1 MRDELFALG
10 GVGDRRAQHLSA
22 FPDGV
27 NVRQIHE
34 LNVTIGVVRRILETA
49 ALRSIGDRRSVTSR
63 VENQKSVRRVFVV
76 RRLTGGDDRLD
87 HFLVLLRTPEE
98 PTDFR
103 LTGSRDHRAV
113 VMSEKRETFA
123 SESSG
128 NVFSHLQT
136 IVGKR
141 RYERNFATSLIS
153 SSVTV
158 AGTTQRS
165 G

>member
-1 MRDELFALG
+1 MRKSKKRLRDELFALS

-34 LNVTIGVVRRILETA
+34 LNVTVGVVRRILETA
-49 ALRSIGDRRSVTSR
+49 AFRSIGDRRSVTSR

-123 SESSG
+123 SETVVSS
-128 NVFSHLQT
+128 NVFFTSRRSSEN
-136 IVGKR
+136 VGT
-141 RYERNFATSLIS
+141 NGIS
-153 SSVTV
+153 PL
-158 AGTTQRS
+158 R
-165 G
+165 